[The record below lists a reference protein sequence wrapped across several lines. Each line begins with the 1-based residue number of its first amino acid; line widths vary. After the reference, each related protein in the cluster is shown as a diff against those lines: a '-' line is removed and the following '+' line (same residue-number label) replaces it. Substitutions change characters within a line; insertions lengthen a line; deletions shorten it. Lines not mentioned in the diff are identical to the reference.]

1 MAPKKNAVPKLLLIP
16 GQKSSLRKPLQT
28 LNGQNLRVLEKKKSL
43 KITTKVPHTTK
54 DNENVVP
61 INHCSTNSNLECG
74 TNLMFS
80 QPETE
85 CLREDRRDGSCMVMD
100 DSVDSVTIVPISHSS
115 TLSNHGCSTN
125 PNVPK

>member
-1 MAPKKNAVPKLLLIP
+1 MQHFYFIF
-16 GQKSSLRKPLQT
+16 T
-28 LNGQNLRVLEKKKSL
+28 
-43 KITTKVPHTTK
+43 
-54 DNENVVP
+54 D
-61 INHCSTNSNLECG
+61 LECG

-115 TLSNHGCSTN
+115 TLSSEYSDNQL
-125 PNVPK
+125 VLL